1 MRQLFN
7 QTILSN
13 AVSDYLW
20 VLMVCLVALL
30 LIRFI
35 SSFFAKSLYRV
46 LSKNLQQDAARQ
58 SFLGLVLKPLDYF
71 LFSVV
76 AFISLSRLNFPAA
89 LNIKIYHTTTK
100 DMVETVFIG
109 WLIIA
114 FIWLCRRGVD
124 FIALILEEK
133 ASKTSDLSDN
143 QLIIFF
149 KDFFKVILVL
159 IGILLILRFSFNKE
173 IGSILTGLSIVG
185 AAIALAARESMENL
199 IASFIIFFDKPFI
212 TGEQV
217 KVSQFTGTIEKIGL
231 RSTRIRTPDKTL
243 ITVPNKQ
250 MVDNIIDNLTQRSQR
265 RTEIRLELDLSA
277 TTGQLA
283 EFTRSLP
290 PCIEEKGVELCNMY
304 VTDTGKNAHVIL
316 VEYFSSAEDAIAL
329 YNKTKEDILLLLL
342 EELQKRGLQLAA
354 AGNRLIVQLTNE
366 SKG

>member
-1 MRQLFN
+1 MRRLLDQ
-7 QTILSN
+7 QILSN
-13 AVSDYLW
+13 SVRDYLW
-20 VLMVCLVALL
+20 VFLVCLVTLL

-35 SSFFAKSLYRV
+35 SSFLAKSLYRG
-46 LSKNLQQDAARQ
+46 LSKNLQQDARE
-58 SFLGLVLKPLDYF
+58 SFLNLVLKPLDYF

-76 AFISLSRLNFPAA
+76 AFISLSRLNFPT
-89 LNIKIYHTTTK
+89 LLDVKVYHTSSR
-100 DMVETVFIG
+100 DMAESLFIA

-133 ASKTSDLSDN
+133 ANQTSDLSDN

-149 KDFFKVILVL
+149 KDFFKLILLLV
-159 IGILLILRFSFNKE
+159 GILLVLRFSFNKE

-217 KVSQFTGTIEKIGL
+217 KVAQFTGTIEKIGL
-231 RSTRIRTPDKTL
+231 RSTRIRTPDKSL

-277 TTGQLA
+277 GSAQLSA
-283 EFTRSLP
+283 FSQQLP
-290 PCIEEKGVELCNMY
+290 LLVQKLGPETCNIY
-304 VTDTGKNAHVIL
+304 VVDTGKNAHVVL
-316 VEYFSSAEDAIAL
+316 VEYFSVSDEPL
-329 YNKTKEDILLLLL
+329 PEYNSTKEKVIFLLL
-342 EELQKRGLQLAA
+342 EELQKRGIQLAA
-354 AGNRLIVQLTNE
+354 ASNRLSVQLSNE
-366 SKG
+366 AVG